1 MFRRRFDRWAGI
13 VLVLVASVATV
24 WLGFSGQLGLYIHP
38 RYFVFTLILAVVG
51 LLFVIGTVLVK
62 IREDLGAEDSA
73 LPAPGSRVQDRSAGG
88 VSGRLRWRRLSPVWT
103 AAVAAACAFGI
114 VAMLILPPTTLSQA
128 TVDQRSVNSGSVLAD
143 GSVSASGDTADFDV
157 KEWATLLRQSTDL
170 SGLTGKQ
177 ATVLGFVSADK
188 DDPDNVFYV
197 TRFFVTCCAADA
209 QPLGVPVY
217 KPGWT
222 QELSENEWIQV
233 SGAFELNPSV
243 QSRQPLTIKASDIAA
258 VAQPD
263 EPYVY

>member
-1 MFRRRFDRWAGI
+1 MFRRRFDRWVGI

-24 WLGFSGQLGLYIHP
+24 WLGITGQLGLYIHP
-38 RYFVFTLILAVVG
+38 RYFVFTLILAAVG
-51 LLFVIGTVLVK
+51 LLFVIGTALVK
-62 IREDLGAEDSA
+62 IRGDVGADDGATADDTAAATSSA
-73 LPAPGSRVQDRSAGG
+73 AARRRA
-88 VSGRLRWRRLSPVWT
+88 RWRRLAPIWT
-103 AAVAAACAFGI
+103 GVVAAACAFGV

-143 GSVSASGDTADFDV
+143 GSVSASEDTAGFGV

-188 DDPDNVFYV
+188 DDPENVFYV

-217 KPGWT
+217 HPGWS
-222 QELSENEWIQV
+222 QELAENEWIQV

-243 QSRQPLTIKASDIAA
+243 QSRQPLTIKASEIAP
-258 VAQPD
+258 VQQPD